1 MIDIEKI
8 LIERGAILK
17 GHFLLTSGL
26 HSDTYFEKFR
36 ILEDPRLTEN
46 LISTVIDRLREFSP
60 DIVVGPTIGGVAVAF
75 EVARQL
81 GVKAYYAER
90 GESGGRVLRRGFK
103 LKPENRVLVV
113 DDVLTT
119 GKSLLETFGAI
130 KPFGAKIVGA
140 FVFID
145 RSENFDAGVP
155 LVSLLRVKVK
165 NYKPEECP
173 LCRAGVPLVKPGSS
187 KGTNQ

>member
-1 MIDIEKI
+1 MTEIEKI

-36 ILEDPRLTEN
+36 ILEDPSLTQY
-46 LISTVIDRLREFSP
+46 LISTVIDRLRNLSP

-75 EVARQL
+75 EVGRQL

-90 GESGGRVLRRGFK
+90 GDSGRVLRRGFK
-103 LKPENRVLVV
+103 LGPENRVLVV

-119 GKSLLETFGAI
+119 GKSLLETMQVVKKHGAT
-130 KPFGAKIVGA
+130 IVGA

-145 RSENFDAGVP
+145 RSEDFDPGVP
-155 LVSLLRVKVK
+155 LISLLKVKVK
-165 NYKPEECP
+165 NYRPEECP
-173 LCRAGVPLVKPGSS
+173 LCKKGIPLVKPGSG
-187 KGTNQ
+187 KPTQ

>member
-1 MIDIEKI
+1 MIDVEKI

-36 ILEDPRLTEN
+36 ILEDPRLTEK
-46 LISTVIDRLREFSP
+46 LISIVINELREFAP
-60 DIVVGPTIGGVAVAF
+60 NIVVGPTIGGVAVAF

-103 LKPENRVLVV
+103 LKPEDRVLVV

-145 RSENFDAGVP
+145 RSENFDPGVP
-155 LVSLLRVKVK
+155 LISLLHVQVR
-165 NYKPEECP
+165 NYRPDECP
-173 LCRAGVPLVKPGSS
+173 LCKSGVPLVKPGSS

>member
-8 LIERGAILK
+8 LTERGAILK

-36 ILEDPRLTEN
+36 ILEDPGLTET
-46 LISTVIDRLREFSP
+46 LISTVTHKLKSLNP
-60 DIVVGPTIGGVAVAF
+60 DIVIGPTIGGVAVAF

-81 GVKAYYAER
+81 KVKAYYAER
-90 GESGGRVLRRGFK
+90 GNGGRVLRRGFK
-103 LKPENRVLVV
+103 LGPENRVLVV

-119 GKSLLETFGAI
+119 GKSLIETMEVVKKHGAT
-130 KPFGAKIVGA
+130 IVGA

-145 RSENFDAGVP
+145 RSESFDPGVP
-155 LVSLLRVKVK
+155 LISLLKVRVK

-173 LCRAGVPLVKPGSS
+173 LCKRGIPLVKPGSG
-187 KGTNQ
+187 KPTR